1 MIEKLPLMPQVWL
14 QTTGWQPSG
23 EQQEKF
29 QQLYAQ
35 ICQVNR
41 QVNLT
46 RITES
51 EEFWEK
57 HIWDSVRGILPYFQ
71 MLENWDWGGEEI
83 RVVDIGT
90 GGGFPGFP
98 AAIVFPRWRV
108 TLLDSI
114 GKKIACLRTMAGALE
129 LENVVPYCDRA
140 EKLGQQEAYREQYHI
155 ALLRAV
161 APSAVCAEY
170 ALPLLQVGGVA
181 VLYRG
186 GWEKEQE
193 KQLQVAVAEL
203 GGEIAAIAQ
212 QPTPMNKSDRHYIY
226 IRKTASTPSQFPRNN
241 VKKKR
246 GG

>member
-1 MIEKLPLMPQVWL
+1 MIEQLPLMPQVWL
-14 QTTGWQPSG
+14 QTTGWQPTG
-23 EQQEKF
+23 KQQEKF
-29 QQLYAQ
+29 QRLYAQ

-46 RITES
+46 RITEA

-71 MLENWDWGGEEI
+71 QLENQDWGSEEI
-83 RVVDIGT
+83 QVVDIGT

-98 AAIVFPRWRV
+98 AAIVFPQWQV

-114 GKKIACLRTMAGALE
+114 AKKIACLRTIAGALE
-129 LENVVPYCDRA
+129 LENVLSYCDRA
-140 EKLGQQEAYREQYHI
+140 EKLGQQQSCREQYHI

-161 APSAVCAEY
+161 AHSAVCAEY

-186 GWEKEQE
+186 SWDDKQTQ
-193 KQLQVAVAEL
+193 QLQVAVAEL
-203 GGEIAAIAQ
+203 GGEIASIEQ
-212 QPTPMNKSDRHYIY
+212 QPTPISNSDRHFIY
-226 IRKTASTPSQFPRNN
+226 IHKTAPTPAKFPRNN

-246 GG
+246 GQ

>member
-1 MIEKLPLMPQVWL
+1 MIEQLPWMPQVWS
-14 QTTGWQPSG
+14 QTTGWQPDG
-23 EQQEKF
+23 EQQETF

-71 MLENWDWGGEEI
+71 TSDRQDWASAEI
-83 RVVDIGT
+83 WAIDIGT
-90 GGGFPGFP
+90 GGGFPGIP
-98 AAIVFPRWRV
+98 AAILFPQWQV
-108 TLLDSI
+108 TLLDSV
-114 GKKIACLRTMAGALE
+114 GKKIACLRTIAGSLG
-129 LENVVPYCDRA
+129 LKNVVPCCDRA
-140 EKLGQQEAYREQYHI
+140 EKLGQQETYREQYHI

-161 APSAVCAEY
+161 AHSAVCAEY

-186 GWEKEQE
+186 GWDEEQAQ
-193 KQLQVAVAEL
+193 QLQVAVAEL
-203 GGEIAAIAQ
+203 GGEIASIEQ
-212 QPTPMNKSDRHYIY
+212 QPTPISKSDRHYIY
-226 IRKTASTPSQFPRNN
+226 IRKIAPTPAKFPRNN

-246 GG
+246 AQ